1 MKIAVLNN
9 QTLLDIAIRYF
20 GTVEAVLAIAILN
33 GISITEELVPGQTL
47 ELPNIDFGFQEVVA
61 FFEVN
66 KIQPATALTQ
76 EESDIIEGA
85 TGIGFWIIGNNFIV
99 Q

>member
-1 MKIAVLNN
+1 MEIVVLNN

-20 GTVEAVLAIAILN
+20 GTIEAVLSIAILN
-33 GISITEELVPGQTL
+33 SISITEELVPGQTL
-47 ELPNIDFGFQEVVA
+47 ELPNVDFGFQEVVA

-85 TGIGFWIIGNNFIV
+85 SGIGFWIIGNNFIV